1 MLQKHLAL
9 RCARALVA
17 ILFLVAS
24 ACLST
29 TMSAAD
35 PAADVQAHLAAGEFG
50 PAIAAANAA
59 GDQRDKLL
67 GLVAAAQA
75 GAGAKRASI
84 ETAAEIASD
93 LYRKEALSG
102 VAGAANGHAGGARG
116 GAAFADFDS
125 LIDLILATI
134 APDSWDDVGGPG
146 AIDQFAGG
154 VYVDSSGLLKKLP
167 PTTDA
172 SLIAIRR
179 AAFAQA
185 ATGNP
190 RKASAL
196 RKVSLTRLE
205 REVQLLH
212 AQGLG
217 PTEAM
222 QTMAGLKRVKYVL
235 IYPETGDIVLAG
247 PAGDWRL
254 DAESRYVDVES
265 GTPVLNLD
273 DLVVTLRN
281 AYLQKSAF
289 GCSIDPRQD
298 NLAAAKAVNEKWSS
312 RPLRS
317 AGQRQQWLSEVRDA
331 IGRQDIR
338 VYGIDPRTRVGRVLV
353 EADYR
358 MKLVGIGLE
367 EGVPGLTSY
376 LSSIEVDKD
385 GKVPSMNVL
394 RWWFA
399 LNYEALAATEGRDA
413 FELKGPGVRVLSEN
427 ELLTERGERVH
438 TGESDHLT
446 KAFADSFTKQFDKL
460 ATKYPIY
467 AELRNV
473 FDLALVSTLIASHD
487 LPGQVDWHMTHFGPQ
502 GEYAP
507 LLAAAPTEVE
517 SVMNHR
523 IIGGKH
529 VVAVVSGGVRVDAAP
544 LAAREAVQT
553 DTYGLVAGE
562 HRTSAPQKLVRRAW
576 WWD

>member
-1 MLQKHLAL
+1 LVATAILPSTAL
-9 RCARALVA
+9 R
-17 ILFLVAS
+17 
-24 ACLST
+24 
-29 TMSAAD
+29 AAD

-50 PAIAAANAA
+50 PAIGAAAKAPAN
-59 GDQRDKLL
+59 QRDKLL
-67 GLVAAAQA
+67 GEVAAAQA
-75 GAGAKRASI
+75 AAGARRASI
-84 ETAAEIASD
+84 ETAADISSD
-93 LYRKEALSG
+93 VARSAALGSLSSYSG
-102 VAGAANGHAGGARG
+102 EQAAGSAPRGARG
-116 GAAFADFDS
+116 GAAMADFDS
-125 LIDLILATI
+125 LIDLILATV

-146 AIDQFAGG
+146 AIDSFAGG
-154 VYVDSSGLLKKLP
+154 VYVDSAGLLKKLP
-167 PTTDA
+167 LSSDS

-179 AAFAQA
+179 GAFDQA
-185 ATGNP
+185 ATGNAHRP
-190 RKASAL
+190 SVL
-196 RKVSLTRLE
+196 RKVSLPRLE

-212 AQGLG
+212 AQGRE

-222 QTMAGLKRVKYVL
+222 QTLAGLKRIQYVL

-247 PAGDWRL
+247 PAGDWRR
-254 DAESRYVDVES
+254 DSEGRYVNAET
-265 GTPVLNLD
+265 GGPVLNLD

-281 AYLQKSAF
+281 AYTDMSRF
-289 GCSIDPRQD
+289 GCSIDPWQD
-298 NLAAAKAVNEKWSS
+298 NLAAAKAVNEKWSKQ
-312 RPLRS
+312 PLRS
-317 AGQRQQWLSEVRDA
+317 GTQRQQWLGEVRDA

-338 VYGIDPRTRVGRVLV
+338 VYGIDPRTRVGRVLI

-376 LSSIEVDKD
+376 LASIELGKD
-385 GKVPSMNVL
+385 GKVPPMNVL

-399 LNYEALAATEGRDA
+399 LNYDSVSATAARDA
-413 FELKGPGVRVLSEN
+413 FQLKGPGVKVLSEN

-438 TGESDHLT
+438 TGDSDDLT
-446 KAFADSFTKQFDKL
+446 RGFAESFTKNFDKL

-487 LPGQVDWHMTHFGPQ
+487 LPGQVGWHMTHFGPQ

-523 IIGGKH
+523 ILCGKH
-529 VVAVVSGGVRVDAAP
+529 VVAVVSGGVRVEARP
-544 LAAREAVQT
+544 LAEKASVKT
-553 DTYGLVAGE
+553 DTYGLMAGE
-562 HRTSAPQKLVRRAW
+562 RRTAAPQNLVRRAW